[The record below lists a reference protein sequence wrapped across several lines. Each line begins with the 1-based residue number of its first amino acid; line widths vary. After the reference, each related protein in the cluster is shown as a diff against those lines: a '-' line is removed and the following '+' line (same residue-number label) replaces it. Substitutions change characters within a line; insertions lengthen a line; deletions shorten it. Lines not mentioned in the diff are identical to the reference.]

1 MDDLFSWVVSRRRL
15 VGRLGAAGL
24 AYGVLPP
31 GAAACALGARRCGPC
46 WDGIAPCNGYTPK
59 AIERVNAHLPI
70 HFEIVSH
77 DAKPHPRRMKKN
89 RSEQNSSLVVR

>member
-1 MDDLFSWVVSRRRL
+1 MIYFPGLL
-15 VGRLGAAGL
+15 VGGDWWG
-24 AYGVLPP
+24 GWGPP
-31 GAAACALGARRCGPC
+31 GWPMACFRRGLLRAHSGRAACGPC

>member
-31 GAAACALGARRCGPC
+31 GAAACALGAGRCGPC
-46 WDGIAPCNGYTPK
+46 WDGIAPCNGY
-59 AIERVNAHLPI
+59 
-70 HFEIVSH
+70 
-77 DAKPHPRRMKKN
+77 PHPHWKTGFIGRT
-89 RSEQNSSLVVR
+89 RSFPI